1 MDPAVIES
9 LGRSWVS
16 WLGATNL
23 WTLGALAAVVIFDHL
38 AARHVSP
45 GWRMALYVVVLARLV
60 WPGVWTSPV
69 GLVPGQSLAP
79 AGSAVGALATGLA
92 PPQMAIVAGEA
103 APRWSWGTGA
113 LLVHFSGTVVL
124 LLRLIVGQQRLNRIR
139 AIASQID
146 PRGTDGVQVLEHPSA
161 GPMALGVLDP
171 VIVLPTEALELP
183 AAELGSI
190 LRHERARLRHRD
202 PALALGLLLL
212 RALMWPVAAVWLAA
226 VRLHTLMEV
235 RADAAATRPLNAA
248 ATREYGALLLRAAT
262 MGKLTPP
269 AMGVGHR
276 EIRARLRALGRRPR
290 VSVPVQVTA
299 VVLAAAASA
308 TLIAERTGSEP
319 APENLQTTVSGASA
333 PAGSEHC
340 VLDREWM
347 RPDVPGATTAD
358 ERFARAQV
366 MLEAG
371 ELKDAESELRE
382 TAWLA
387 ASVKYDDLAA
397 AAAGQLMSVTLAREE
412 AGVARGWGAHA
423 AAAYQRAAGS
433 REAVAFHQ
441 RRAELL
447 AALDDSQGAAESR
460 ATADALSALCR

>member
-16 WLGATNL
+16 WVGASNL
-23 WTLGALAAVVIFDHL
+23 WTLGALAAVVVFDHL

-45 GWRMALYVVVLARLV
+45 GWRMALYVVVFARLV

-79 AGSAVGALATGLA
+79 AGSTTGAVATGLA
-92 PPQMAIVAGEA
+92 APQMVTVAGEA

-113 LLVHFSGTVVL
+113 LLVHLLGTVVL
-124 LLRLIVGQQRLNRIR
+124 LLRLVVGQQRLNRIR
-139 AIASQID
+139 ATASRIE
-146 PRGTDGVQVLEHPSA
+146 PRNVDSAQALEHPSA

-190 LRHERARLRHRD
+190 IRHEQAHIRHRD

-226 VRLHTLMEV
+226 VRVHTLMEV

-248 ATREYGALLLRAAT
+248 ATRQYGALLLRAAT
-262 MGKLTPP
+262 MGRLTPP

-308 TLIAERTGSEP
+308 TLIAERSGSEP
-319 APENLQTTVSGASA
+319 ATENLQTTVSGASVS
-333 PAGSEHC
+333 AGSDHC

-358 ERFARAQV
+358 ERFAKAQV

-371 ELKDAESELRE
+371 ALEDAQKELQE

-387 ASVKYDDLAA
+387 ATVRYDDLAA

-412 AGVARGWGAHA
+412 AGDARGWGRHA
-423 AAAYQRAAGS
+423 AAAYRRAGAS
-433 REAVAFHQ
+433 RGAVAFHR

-447 AALDDSQGAAESR
+447 AALGDSEGAAQSK
-460 ATADALSALCR
+460 ATADQLSALCR